1 MIHDGPIRHLK
12 EKEWPRSV
20 DRTVP
25 VCIGVRVAVHVLV
38 RTHTHVD
45 KTHNE
50 LEIDFL

>member
-1 MIHDGPIRHLK
+1 MIHGGSICYLK

-25 VCIGVRVAVHVLV
+25 VCVAVRVAVHVLV